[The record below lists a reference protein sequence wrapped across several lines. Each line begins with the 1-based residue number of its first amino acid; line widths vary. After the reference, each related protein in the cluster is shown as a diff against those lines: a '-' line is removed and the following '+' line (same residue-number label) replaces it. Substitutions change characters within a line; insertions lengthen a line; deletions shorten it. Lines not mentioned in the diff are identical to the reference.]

1 MRARASKTGSRGLGG
16 AQVIVRSWTAALLLA
31 ILPAAGVAQ
40 ASAPSSRPTQNADSL
55 DSSEKSPKP
64 DKLPR
69 SGDRRRAARLF
80 LAASKLFQNEQ
91 FEEALTKYQQAA
103 ALDPTNRNYALAVEL
118 TRSHDVT
125 ALIQAAAKDRILGNP
140 KAELAALQR
149 ALELDPRNIQVTE
162 HLHEMGDDAVRGE
175 ATPIYEQGADTVG
188 ASAPLEPTPG
198 VHSFHLH
205 TDQRTAIQQVFKAYG
220 LQPTVDD
227 SIRFVQVRLDID
239 DASFEQAMRAIGMLT
254 NSFYVPLDAHRVLIA
269 RDTPENRTQF
279 ERLDLETIYLP
290 GLASGELTDVSTLA
304 KNVFDVQHA
313 ALDPSAGT
321 ITLRAPAS
329 TLNAFNATIRELIDG
344 HSQVLLEVTLIQ
356 LAHTSTRNTGVQL
369 PQSISAFNVY
379 AEEQS
384 ILNANQSLVQQIISS
399 GLAAPGDTLAI
410 LGILIAS
417 GQVTS
422 SLFSSGF
429 ALFGGGITQSAF
441 APGSLTANFD
451 LNSSDSRELDHML
464 LRMSDAT
471 ATGTDSAAATIK
483 SGTRYPIQTSSFS
496 SLSGSL
502 PNIPG
507 LTGAGNSSSLSS
519 LLGSLGSSVPN
530 VPQVEYQDLGLTLKA
545 TPKVMRSGDVALTI
559 DLKID
564 ALAGSSINGNPILTN
579 RAYSGVVTLKP
590 GSGIVVVSD
599 LDKEESR
606 AISGVP
612 GLSEIPGLNDITS
625 KDADKNSSTLLIVMT
640 PRVIRGPQAFGH
652 SPMMRVER
660 TTTAR

>member
-1 MRARASKTGSRGLGG
+1 MLRS
-16 AQVIVRSWTAALLLA
+16 IVRRSIAALLLA
-31 ILPAAGVAQ
+31 ILPTAGVAQ
-40 ASAPSSRPTQNADSL
+40 AAQASTPATPTQNAAPTAPTGPASTD
-55 DSSEKSPKP
+55 KNTKP
-64 DKLPR
+64 DNLPR

-80 LAASKLFQNEQ
+80 LEASKLFEKQQ
-91 FEEALTKYQQAA
+91 FEEALAKYQQAA

-118 TRSHDVT
+118 TRSHEVT
-125 ALIQAAAKDRILGNP
+125 ALIQAAAKDRIRGDS
-140 KAELAALQR
+140 KAELAALQH

-162 HLHEMGDDAVRGE
+162 HLREMGDDAVRGE
-175 ATPIYEQGADTVG
+175 ASPIYEQGADTI
-188 ASAPLEPTPG
+188 ASSLTLEPTPG

-205 TDQRTAIQQVFKAYG
+205 TDQRSAIQQVFKAYG

-227 SIRFVQVRLDID
+227 SVRFVQVRLDID
-239 DASFEQAMRAIGMLT
+239 DASFRQAMRAISLLT

-269 RDTPENRTQF
+269 RDSPENHQQF

-290 GLASGELTDVSTLA
+290 GLASGELTEVGTMA
-304 KNVFDVQHA
+304 KTVFDVQHSA
-313 ALDPSAGT
+313 VDPTAGT

-356 LAHTSTRNTGVQL
+356 LAHTTTRNTGVQL

-384 ILNANQSLVQQIISS
+384 ILNANQALVQQIISS

-464 LRMSDAT
+464 LRMADAAT
-471 ATGTDSAAATIK
+471 TGTDSSAATIK

-507 LTGAGNSSSLSS
+507 LTGAGSSSSLSS

-530 VPQVEYQDLGLTLKA
+530 VPQVEYQDLGMTLKA
-545 TPKVMRSGDVALTI
+545 TPKVLRDGDVALTI

-599 LDKEESR
+599 LDKQESR

-612 GLSEIPGLNDITS
+612 GLSEIPGLNNITG
-625 KDADKNSSTLLIVMT
+625 KDTDKNSSTLLIVMT
-640 PRVIRGPQAFGH
+640 PHVIRGPQAFGH

>member
-1 MRARASKTGSRGLGG
+1 MG
-16 AQVIVRSWTAALLLA
+16 AAQAPATPMQNAAPTAPAD
-31 ILPAAGVAQ
+31 PAAIDKNTM
-40 ASAPSSRPTQNADSL
+40 P
-55 DSSEKSPKP
+55 EKMPHGS
-64 DKLPR
+64 
-69 SGDRRRAARLF
+69 DRRRAARLF
-80 LAASKLFQNEQ
+80 LEASKLFEKQQ
-91 FEEALTKYQQAA
+91 FEEASAKYQQAV

-118 TRSHDVT
+118 TRSHEVT
-125 ALIQAAAKDRILGNP
+125 ALIQAAAKDRILGNS

-162 HLHEMGDDAVRGE
+162 HLRELGDDAVRGE
-175 ATPIYEQGADTVG
+175 ANSIYEQGTDTIG
-188 ASAPLEPTPG
+188 APLTLEPTPG

-205 TDQRTAIQQVFKAYG
+205 TDQRSAIQQVFKAYG
-220 LQPTVDD
+220 LQPTVD
-227 SIRFVQVRLDID
+227 SSVRFVQVRLDID
-239 DASFEQAMRAIGMLT
+239 DASFEQAMRAIGLLT

-269 RDTPENRTQF
+269 RDTPENRQQF

-290 GLASGELTDVSTLA
+290 GLASGELTEVGTMA
-304 KNVFDVQHA
+304 KTVFDVQHSA
-313 ALDPSAGT
+313 IDPSAGT
-321 ITLRAPAS
+321 ITLRAPTS
-329 TLNAFNATIRELIDG
+329 TLNAFNSTIRELIDG

-384 ILNANQSLVQQIISS
+384 ILNANQALVQQIISS

-417 GQVTS
+417 GQVSS

-429 ALFGGGITQSAF
+429 ALFGGGLTQSAF

-464 LRMSDAT
+464 LRMADAAT
-471 ATGTDSAAATIK
+471 TGTDSSAATIK

-496 SLSGSL
+496 SLSASL

-507 LTGAGNSSSLSS
+507 LTGAGSSSSLSS

-530 VPQVEYQDLGLTLKA
+530 VPQVQYEDLGLTLKA
-545 TPKVMRSGDVALTI
+545 TPKVLRSGDVALTI

-564 ALAGSSINGNPILTN
+564 ALAGSSINGNPILAN

-599 LDKEESR
+599 LDKQESR

-612 GLSEIPGLNDITS
+612 GLSEVPGLNNVTGNNNE
-625 KDADKNSSTLLIVMT
+625 KNSSTLLIVMA
-640 PRVIRGPQAFGH
+640 PHVIRGPQAFGH

-660 TTTAR
+660 TTPTAR